1 MTSRVLVRTSEDDAL
16 RRLGDDEELPP
27 AEAGRLVWV
36 DLVSEDAGEIG
47 ALGEQFSFDPA
58 AVEDIL
64 DIEHLPKFDDFD
76 DHLFIVLHALTTD
89 GDRLDT
95 IEVDCFVRSDL
106 LVTVRRGAVPSV
118 DWLWNVGQR
127 HSHLS
132 EGGGDELF
140 TQLAE
145 VIGRRYLEVID
156 EFERR
161 IDDLADRALEADPGV
176 LAEIQLLRREEATVR
191 KILRPQRLVLTNL
204 RRSTVP
210 VMSESARRQL
220 TDAYDVHN
228 QVVESLAGARG
239 LLNDALDSYRGASA
253 ERQSRATTLLAVYS
267 AILLPLT
274 VITGWY
280 GMNVTTLPGATGG
293 WAWEIIAGAMVLFGI
308 LSFAVFVR
316 LGFVR
321 APRLGRRRVVRGLA
335 DAARAPIAPLAMLW
349 RPRRAG
355 DS

>member
-1 MTSRVLVRTSEDDAL
+1 MTSRVLVRTDDDHAL
-16 RRLGDDEELPP
+16 RPLAADEALP
-27 AEAGRLVWV
+27 AARDGRLVWV

-47 ALGEQFSFDPA
+47 ALGEQFAFDPA

-64 DIEHLPKFDDFD
+64 DIEHLPKFDDFE

-106 LVTVRRGAVPSV
+106 LVTVRRGPVPSV
-118 DWLWNVGQR
+118 DWLWDVGQR
-127 HSHLS
+127 VAHLS
-132 EGGGDELF
+132 DGGGDELF

-161 IDDLADRALEADPGV
+161 IDDLADRALDADAGV

-204 RRSTVP
+204 RRSTAP
-210 VMSESARRQL
+210 VMSEAARRQL

-239 LLNDALDSYRGASA
+239 LLTDALDSYRGASA
-253 ERQSRATTLLAVYS
+253 ERQSRATTVLAVYS

-280 GMNVTTLPGATGG
+280 GMNVAQLPGSNGR
-293 WAWEIIAGAMVLFGI
+293 WAWEIIVAVMVAFAL
-308 LSFAVFVR
+308 LSFGVFVR
-316 LGFVR
+316 AGFVR
-321 APRLGRRRVVRGLA
+321 APRLGQRRVVRGLA
-335 DAARAPIAPLAMLW
+335 DAARVPIAPLAMLW
-349 RPRRAG
+349 RPRRTG
-355 DS
+355 DP

>member
-1 MTSRVLVRTSEDDAL
+1 MTSRVLVRTESDRAL
-16 RRLGDDEELPP
+16 RPLRAGESLPS
-27 AEAGRLVWV
+27 ADAGRLAWV

-47 ALGEQFSFDPA
+47 ALGEQFTFDPA
-58 AVEDIL
+58 AVEDII

-95 IEVDCFVRSDL
+95 IEVDCFVRPDL

-118 DWLWNVGQR
+118 DWLWDVGQR
-127 HSHLS
+127 HDHLS
-132 EGGGDELF
+132 EGGGDVLF
-140 TQLAE
+140 AQLAE
-145 VIGRRYLEVID
+145 LMGRRYLEVID

-161 IDDLADRALEADPGV
+161 IDDLTDRALDADSAV

-191 KILRPQRLVLTNL
+191 KVLGPQRLVLTNL
-204 RRSTVP
+204 RHSTVP
-210 VMSESARRQL
+210 MMSAPARRQL
-220 TDAYDVHN
+220 TDAFDVHN

-253 ERQSRATTLLAVYS
+253 DRQARATTLLAVYS

-280 GMNVTTLPGATGG
+280 GMNVSTLPGAEGA
-293 WAWEIIAGAMVLFGI
+293 WAWEVIAGAMVLFGI
-308 LSFAVFVR
+308 LSFGVFVR

-321 APRLGRRRVVRGLA
+321 GPRIGRRRVVRGLA

-349 RPRRAG
+349 RPRRS
-355 DS
+355 DDP